1 MNPINNLLIYC
12 SCFIPNSEDSWEH
25 TASLFDKLS
34 YAEFGNIQSI
44 FDKESKNY
52 SMLGVLFHQ
61 DFASDI
67 DSTADRYTLFT
78 ESLKEKLTKSN
89 GEVFIAYSS
98 YKPMNIIEITKK
110 KDPLD
115 QVIIDFKN
123 SMYDLAKNFKSFYF
137 IDLDVIFN
145 EKGHENIFDARN
157 WYYAKM
163 RLSLSGF
170 KLMDKVVSQII
181 EKTRKANKKLLVL
194 DCDNTLWG
202 GVLGEVGFDKI
213 NIGNDGI
220 GNAFIDFQKEI
231 VRQNKQGIL
240 LAICSK
246 NNEVDVLDV
255 FENHSSMALNN
266 SHIVAF
272 KVNWKE
278 KHKNIKEI
286 SEELSI
292 NLDSF
297 VFWDDDPLERQ
308 KVKNFLPEVEVIE
321 PPLEIEKWPKLLFEN
336 VSFSNILLT
345 TEDKNRSDQY
355 KSREE
360 FIQRQKVAK
369 DKFTFL
375 KEVKIKPKLF
385 DVSSDHISRAAQ
397 LTQKTN
403 QFNFRTIRYTENEL
417 SKLISNERFIIKMC
431 SVSDIFGDHGN
442 VGLLILE
449 KKNKNLFFLGSF
461 ILSCRILGRELESWI
476 LQSVLIQIKSMDV
489 DFLEIEYLQTHKN
502 KPAKNFL
509 DNFKQFINTGSS
521 NSDGGKNVNFIL
533 PSDHIYIDISDV
545 Y

>member
-1 MNPINNLLIYC
+1 M
-12 SCFIPNSEDSWEH
+12 PNSEDSWEH
-25 TASLFDKLS
+25 TSSLFDKLS
-34 YAEFGNIQSI
+34 YAEFGNIQSM
-44 FDKESKNY
+44 FDKENKNY
-52 SMLGVLFHQ
+52 SMLGLLFHQ
-61 DFASDI
+61 DFESDI
-67 DSTADRYTLFT
+67 DATTERYTFFT

-89 GEVFIAYSS
+89 EEVFIAYSS
-98 YKPMNIIEITKK
+98 YKPKNIIEITKK

-115 QVIIDFKN
+115 QVVRDFKD
-123 SMYDLAKNFKSFYF
+123 SMYDLAEYFKSFYF

-145 EKGHENIFDARN
+145 EKGHENTFDARN
-157 WYYAKM
+157 WYFAKM

-170 KLMDKVVSQII
+170 KLMDKVVAQII
-181 EKTRKANKKLLVL
+181 ERTRKANKKLLVL

-202 GVLGEVGFDKI
+202 GVLGDVGFDKI

-231 VRQNKQGIL
+231 IRKNKQGIL

-246 NNEVDVLDV
+246 NNEVDVLEV
-255 FENHSSMALNN
+255 FEKHSSMALNN
-266 SHIVAF
+266 SHIVSF
-272 KVNWKE
+272 KINWKE

-286 SEELSI
+286 SEELSM

-321 PPLEIEKWPKLLFEN
+321 PPLEIEKWPKLLFDN
-336 VSFSNILLT
+336 ISFSNIHLT
-345 TEDKNRSDQY
+345 TEDKNKNDQY
-355 KSREE
+355 KYREE
-360 FIQRQKVAK
+360 FIQRHKVAK
-369 DKFTFL
+369 DKGAFL

-403 QFNFRTIRYTENEL
+403 QFNFRTNRYTENEL
-417 SKLISNERFIIKMC
+417 SKLMSNERFIIKMC

-449 KKNKNLFFLGSF
+449 KKNKNLFFLDSF

-476 LQSVLIQIKSMDV
+476 LQSILIEIKKMDV

-509 DNFKQFINTGSS
+509 DNFKQFIKAGSS
-521 NSDGGKNVNFIL
+521 NNHEGKNVNFIL
-533 PSDHIYIDISDV
+533 PSDHVYIDISDV

>member
-34 YAEFGNIQSI
+34 YAEFGNIQSM

-67 DSTADRYTLFT
+67 DSTTDRYILFT

-98 YKPMNIIEITKK
+98 YRPMNIIEITKK

-123 SMYDLAKNFKSFYF
+123 SMYDLAENFKSFYF

-202 GVLGEVGFDKI
+202 GVLGEGGFDKI

-231 VRQNKQGIL
+231 IRQNEQGIL

-246 NNEVDVLDV
+246 NNEVDVQDV
-255 FENHSSMALNN
+255 FEKHSSMALNN
-266 SHIVAF
+266 NHIVAF

-336 VSFSNILLT
+336 VGFSNIHLT
-345 TEDKNRSDQY
+345 TEDKNKSDQY
-355 KSREE
+355 KSRKQ

-369 DKFTFL
+369 DKFAFL

-403 QFNFRTIRYTENEL
+403 QFNFRTIRYTENQL
-417 SKLISNERFIIKMC
+417 SKIISNERFIIKMC

-449 KKNKNLFFLGSF
+449 KKNKNLFFLDSF

-476 LQSVLIQIKSMDV
+476 LQSILIEIKNMDV

-509 DNFKQFINTGSS
+509 DNFKQFIKTVSS
-521 NSDGGKNVNFIL
+521 NSHEEKNVNFIL
-533 PSDHIYIDISDV
+533 PSDHFHIDISDV